1 MVKKTRPTDY
11 RLILKHFLL
20 KGRFMQPV
28 SMSHAFSPWTP
39 GVLSLVLYASAIL
52 VAIGVLLFLV
62 AWLGEKKQCLE
73 KQRPYECGIIPTRP
87 AHFRYPVPFYLVAV
101 FFLIFDVEA
110 AYIFAWAVSFEEL
123 GWAGYLR
130 IIIFI
135 VILLLSLFYVW
146 KKGGLDW
153 KNPE

>member
-1 MVKKTRPTDY
+1 
-11 RLILKHFLL
+11 
-20 KGRFMQPV
+20 MQPV
-28 SMSHAFSPWTP
+28 SLSHALSPWMP
-39 GVLSLVLYASAIL
+39 SVLSLVLYAGAVL
-52 VAIGVLLFLV
+52 VAIGGLLFLTG
-62 AWLGEKKQCLE
+62 WLGERKKNPE
-73 KQRPYECGIIPTRP
+73 KERPYECGVIPTGSAR
-87 AHFRYPVPFYLVAV
+87 FRHPVPFYLVAI
-101 FFLIFDVEA
+101 FFLNFDVEA